1 MTTVGELVIGMISL
15 ATLLYMVVVSR
26 QVTAVRNQLANIE
39 ESFTETLAEKIA
51 ERTNI
56 AEAIHRRLR
65 PEKLARDLERQ
76 HREVLRDYSRQVE
89 EFTEELYRLQSCLRK
104 LAREMEETRERL
116 HEQLYRLDNETIA
129 ERVAV
134 ILHENTET
142 TRRMLDRLDALTRQL
157 EELAKTL
164 DSRLEGRIG
173 SILSQVKDVR
183 RYCLDVRRECRS
195 LAGGGRGGE

>member
-1 MTTVGELVIGMISL
+1 MTTGELVVGAISFI
-15 ATLLYMVVVSR
+15 TMLYVVAVSR
-26 QVTAVRNQLANIE
+26 QVTAVRNHLASIE

-56 AEAIHRRLR
+56 AEAILRRLK
-65 PEKLARDLERQ
+65 PEKLTRDLERQ

-89 EFTEELYRLQSCLRK
+89 AFTEELYRLQSSLRK

-116 HEQLYRLDNETIA
+116 HEQLYRLNNETIA

-142 TRRMLDRLDALTRQL
+142 TRRMLDRLNALTRQL
-157 EELAKTL
+157 EELVKTL

-195 LAGGGRGGE
+195 LAGGGSGGE